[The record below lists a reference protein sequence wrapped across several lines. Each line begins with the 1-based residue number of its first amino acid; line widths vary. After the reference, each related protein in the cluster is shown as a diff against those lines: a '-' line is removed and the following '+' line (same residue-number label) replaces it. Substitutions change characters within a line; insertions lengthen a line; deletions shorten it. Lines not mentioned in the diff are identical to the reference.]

1 MVRRRGRRLTHPSPE
16 LRTCDVAT
24 LGNVRCPFRG
34 AESDLHGTMTMHIQS
49 LSADELVDELATF
62 IELLVDAVAQGASL
76 GFVAPV
82 PRDAARRYWLSLRDE
97 VRAGTRL
104 LLVARG
110 NGRVVGTGQLAL
122 PAWPNA
128 RHRAEVQ
135 KLVVDGAMR
144 GLGIGQELMKA
155 LHHAAL
161 QRGRTLI
168 VLGTRH
174 GGRPQALYQRLGY
187 RVAGVVPGY
196 SADAAG
202 ARHPTA
208 TLYLD
213 LAVRA
218 EAAAHAAAPGEPFIA

>member
-97 VRAGTRL
+97 VLAGELRQL
-104 LLVARG
+104 LQAARDAEACDFLVG
-110 NGRVVGTGQLAL
+110 HAL
-122 PAWPNA
+122 
-128 RHRAEVQ
+128 
-135 KLVVDGAMR
+135 D
-144 GLGIGQELMKA
+144 
-155 LHHAAL
+155 
-161 QRGRTLI
+161 
-168 VLGTRH
+168 
-174 GGRPQALYQRLGY
+174 GRPWLR
-187 RVAGVVPGY
+187 R
-196 SADAAG
+196 
-202 ARHPTA
+202 
-208 TLYLD
+208 
-213 LAVRA
+213 
-218 EAAAHAAAPGEPFIA
+218 